1 VRVIVES
8 GDERVVIDE
17 GAAVKDARPKPWN
30 GQGVA
35 ARVIKSQPERRFTLH
50 VAYPANKPDA
60 GVAADGFRDFAG
72 AQAVEDAAWSY
83 MLKSRSVGLWHQQ
96 GTDGSGNV
104 VESYVY
110 RGPDWT
116 LTAADGTTQVIK
128 AGDWLLGIQWTPESW
143 DLVKSGRIQG
153 VSMQGS
159 AVRRK
164 PSLEALAALRKESD
178 AAEGDAA

>member
-1 VRVIVES
+1 MI
-8 GDERVVIDE
+8 IDGGSVAKQE
-17 GAAVKDARPKPWN
+17 ASPPEPWDGTGLAAHLV
-30 GQGVA
+30 
-35 ARVIKSQPERRFTLH
+35 KSQPERRYTLH
-50 VAYPANKPDA
+50 VAYPANKPDL

-72 AQAVEDAAWSY
+72 TQAVEDAAWNY

-96 GTDGSGNV
+96 GTDGSGDV

-116 LTAADGTTQVIK
+116 LTAADGTTQTIK
-128 AGDWLLGIQWTPESW
+128 SGDWLLGIVWTPESW
-143 DLVKSGRIQG
+143 DLVKSGQIRG

-164 PSLEALAALRKESD
+164 PSPESLASLRKETD
-178 AAEGDAA
+178 AAEGGTA